1 MEFIDL
7 LGFFLAILVGFTM
20 GLFGGG
26 GAILTVPIMVYLFK
40 IAPSLATAY
49 SLFVVGIAAL
59 NGVISYTRQQLVSYR
74 AALFFGLPSLF
85 TVFIARK
92 FILPSLPKELL
103 TVGSFVLTK
112 EVSLMIFFSI
122 VMLLASISM
131 IRGRKVPTDPKEDTE
146 SWNYARIITQSSI
159 VGLIIGMVGAGGGF
173 LFVPSLMFFTKLP
186 VKKAIGTSLLIIT
199 FNSLIGFIGDVME
212 QSIQWSFLGLFAGL
226 AIGGIYLGIYISQFV
241 SPSKLKV
248 SFGWFVLLMGIFILI
263 KESLFQ

>member
-1 MEFIDL
+1 MEFIDF

-40 IAPSLATAY
+40 VAPSLATAY

-59 NGVISYTRQQLVSYR
+59 NGVISYTRQQLVSYK
-74 AALFFGLPSLF
+74 AALFFGIPSLL

-103 TVGSFVLTK
+103 VVGSFTLTK
-112 EVSLMIFFSI
+112 DVALMIFFSI

-131 IRGRKVPTDPKEDTE
+131 IRGRKVPPVTEDAPT
-146 SWNYARIITQSSI
+146 WNYTRIILQSSV
-159 VGLIIGMVGAGGGF
+159 VGLIIGIVGAGGGF

-212 QSIQWSFLGLFAGL
+212 QDIQWDFLGLFAGL
-226 AIGGIYLGIYISQFV
+226 AILGIYLGIYISQFV
-241 SPSKLKV
+241 SPGKLKV
-248 SFGWFVLLMGIFILI
+248 SFGWFVLLMGVFILV